1 PREQNVCI
9 DEQIIPFTGRC
20 PSRQFVPRKP
30 NPTGLKVF
38 VLASASGIVLDFEMY
53 QGERTFSSKQFMGKK
68 AGQGVGAI
76 LRLSESLSS
85 GHRLF
90 CDRFFT
96 TIELIQ
102 ELQKRG
108 IYMTGTVAKR
118 HILSLNFSSD
128 KAMKDQG
135 RGASEQVVSGDDCSV
150 IKWYDNKPIFIAS
163 SIFGVE
169 PNVVQ
174 RWSKKDKQYVRVSR
188 PAAIGAY
195 NKSMGGV
202 DMCDRLISY
211 HRISSRTQKWPVRCM
226 MHFTDLALSNCWL
239 LFKKYVSK
247 QIDLLDFRMSV
258 GLTAIEMANQ
268 EEQDS
273 SSTEKFT
280 VTSPII
286 VDRPNAARCKRKG
299 CVGKTRTMCEKC
311 KVYLC
316 LQPHRNCYKMYHMP

>member
-1 PREQNVCI
+1 
-9 DEQIIPFTGRC
+9 
-20 PSRQFVPRKP
+20 
-30 NPTGLKVF
+30 
-38 VLASASGIVLDFEMY
+38 
-53 QGERTFSSKQFMGKK
+53 
-68 AGQGVGAI
+68 
-76 LRLSESLSS
+76 
-85 GHRLF
+85 
-90 CDRFFT
+90 
-96 TIELIQ
+96 
-102 ELQKRG
+102 
-108 IYMTGTVAKR
+108 
-118 HILSLNFSSD
+118 
-128 KAMKDQG
+128 MKDQG
-135 RGASEQVVSGDDCSV
+135 RGTSEQVVSGDDCSV

-169 PNVVQ
+169 PQDVVQ

-239 LFKKYVSK
+239 LFRKYVSK

-273 SSTEKFT
+273 SSSESDDGALIINQAQKSS
-280 VTSPII
+280 VRSPYQLSRKIYSHLPII

-316 LQPHRNCYKMYHMP
+316 LQPHRNCYKMYHM